1 MHLTY
6 EEHDFC
12 GENAVRTAR
21 IMRAVANVLD
31 PNPSSQPV
39 TIRHVL
45 GDAAV
50 SATAPTVAQ
59 ALEALHGNSGTVAT
73 HVSAEAV
80 GDVPF
85 PESGGDFT
93 PEQLAAPIGPGTYI
107 QMYGRTKRDN
117 GSVVLESAPPQPAGV
132 DSEGYPWDERIHAS
146 SRNTVADGTWRKKR
160 GVDDALVASVR
171 AEWDAKLRPAPAPEA
186 TRYWHHPESSCVFK
200 TEPGEPIGTDGC
212 VEEVDEAAYL
222 QLEREYAS
230 QRAPAAPTEAE
241 RLQADHVSTM
251 PVPWATAAVPAD
263 TINPAAVGFGAQV
276 PPPPPPPA
284 AAASDWPDEILGPR
298 TDTMAPFPQFLTWA
312 NRQITA
318 GTLDNARLLDVLRE
332 HGVPVIT
339 ALAAPDHAGKIPAI
353 ARQLAGA

>member
-12 GENAVRTAR
+12 GENAARTAR
-21 IMRAVANVLD
+21 IMRAVADVLD
-31 PNPSSQPV
+31 PNSASQPV

-73 HVSAEAV
+73 HVSAAAV

-93 PEQLAAPIGPGTYI
+93 PEQLASPI
-107 QMYGRTKRDN
+107 
-117 GSVVLESAPPQPAGV
+117 PAGV

-171 AEWDAKLRPAPAPEA
+171 AEWDAKLRPAPA
-186 TRYWHHPESSCVFK
+186 
-200 TEPGEPIGTDGC
+200 
-212 VEEVDEAAYL
+212 
-222 QLEREYAS
+222 
-230 QRAPAAPTEAE
+230 APTEAE

-251 PVPWATAAVPAD
+251 PPDPAS
-263 TINPAAVGFGAQV
+263 VGFGAVAQV
-276 PPPPPPPA
+276 PPPPPA
-284 AAASDWPDEILGPR
+284 ADDWPADILGPR
-298 TDTMAPFPQFLTWA
+298 SADMAPFPQFMAWA
-312 NRQITA
+312 GKRMGA
-318 GTLDNARLLDVLRE
+318 GELDNARLLAALKE
-332 HGVPVIT
+332 HNVPV
-339 ALAAPDHAGKIPAI
+339 LPSLSAPEHVGKIPAI
-353 ARQLAGA
+353 ARQLAGS